1 MFRRFVE
8 WLKRLFGMDSNTEV
22 LPPPGDATQEVSSS
36 DRIDVTSCEVVSIS
50 FDDEDDDAVEVGD
63 DGVMDFKI

>member
-8 WLKRLFGMDSNTEV
+8 WLKRLFGMDSNTEA
-22 LPPPGDATQEVSSS
+22 LPPPGDAAQEVSSS

-63 DGVMDFKI
+63 DGVIDFKI